1 MKYFKHQ
8 SNMRHDTKIKRL
20 IAKFG
25 IEGYGL
31 YNLIV
36 ESITENI
43 CDDKPLPELLETC
56 EDIATFYNGN
66 TSRINDMAAFMV
78 NQGLFEIDELSGHI
92 FCSKI
97 FKFLEAS
104 GTRSEKI
111 RQFIENYRET
121 ERLRLSGT
129 NPYTS
134 GTKAE
139 LSGTNMTETE
149 TETESIDVLTAQQ
162 APEGGKGKSRFVKPT
177 ISEIYDFMVSI
188 GFDHKVQAEKFYHHY
203 ESKGWIV
210 GRSPMKSWKSAVHNW
225 KARSLEMGTV
235 KKTPAPG
242 PRNMSDYIAAQEEGH
257 AV

>member
-1 MKYFKHQ
+1 
-8 SNMRHDTKIKRL
+8 MRHDTKIKRL

-25 IEGYGL
+25 LEGYGL

-78 NQGLFEIDELSGHI
+78 NQGLFELDEISGHI

-111 RQFIENYRET
+111 RHFIENYRET

-129 NPYTS
+129 NPDM
-134 GTKAE
+134 
-139 LSGTNMTETE
+139 SGTNMTETE
-149 TETESIDVLTAQQ
+149 TETETEAYGDKESPRLAAKKFT
-162 APEGGKGKSRFVKPT
+162 PPS
-177 ISEIYDFMVSI
+177 ISEVYEFMKSV
-188 GFDHKVQAEKFYHHY
+188 GFDYKDQAEKFFYY
-203 ESKGWIV
+203 YDSKGWIV
-210 GRSPMKSWKSAVHNW
+210 GRTKMKSWKSAVHNW
-225 KARSLEMGTV
+225 KNNALERGITTK
-235 KKTPAPG
+235 KKTSSYPDLDAPRG
-242 PRNMSDYIAAQEEGH
+242 CA
-257 AV
+257 